1 MKINNF
7 IFNLPLLL
15 FLFLISCTK
24 DDNKLRSEL
33 LILKSEIQNKDLV
46 NDSLNRVIQDKDL
59 VNDSL
64 KGVIQDLS
72 LKKKELEELLSS
84 DPINFSQE
92 IDYTDKNILKLIK
105 QFGPLK
111 FIKENGLWY
120 ILSVDLVKGKFNL
133 LKIPV
138 MKIYGNNLD
147 YKEIGKDY
155 LENSQYLSERSSSF
169 KLNNIVDV
177 DYGFDFKKDV
187 SIDEK
192 DFELRGSN
200 VKVRG
205 TIINLT
211 SKRINGVKLEVSI
224 YSSPF
229 DGELLETK
237 EVIINQTINPSELQ
251 TIDYSYSTK
260 VKSGLGIYF
269 GYNIE
274 YISYF

>member
-1 MKINNF
+1 MNFNKIF
-7 IFNLPLLL
+7 FYLPL
-15 FLFLISCTK
+15 FFFFLISCTN
-24 DDNKLRSEL
+24 DENKLRTEL
-33 LILKSEIQNKDLV
+33 VILKSEIQNKDLV
-46 NDSLNRVIQDKDL
+46 NDSLNR
-59 VNDSL
+59 
-64 KGVIQDLS
+64 VIQDLS

-120 ILSVDLVKGKFNL
+120 ILSVDLVKGKFYL
-133 LKIPV
+133 FKIPV

-147 YKEIGKDY
+147 YTETREEY
-155 LENSQYLSERSSSF
+155 LENNQYISERSNSF

-177 DYGFDFKKDV
+177 DYDLDFKKDV
-187 SIDEK
+187 SIDVK
-192 DFELRGSN
+192 GLELKGSN
-200 VKVRG
+200 VKIRG

-211 SKRINGVKLEVSI
+211 SKKINGVKLEVSI

-251 TIDYSYSTK
+251 TIDYSYSTE
-260 VKSGLGIYF
+260 VKSELSFF
-269 GYNIE
+269 GYNTE
-274 YISYF
+274 YISHF

>member
-1 MKINNF
+1 MNINKIF
-7 IFNLPLLL
+7 FYLPLLL
-15 FLFLISCTK
+15 FFFFISCTNDEK
-24 DDNKLRSEL
+24 KLRSEL
-33 LILKSEIQNKDLV
+33 VILKSEIQNKDLV
-46 NDSLNRVIQDKDL
+46 NDSLNR
-59 VNDSL
+59 
-64 KGVIQDLS
+64 VIQDLS

-111 FIKENGLWY
+111 FVKENGLWY
-120 ILSVDLVKGKFNL
+120 ILSVDLVKGKFHL

-147 YKEIGKDY
+147 YTEMRKEY
-155 LENSQYLSERSSSF
+155 LENNQYISERSSSF

-177 DYGFDFKKDV
+177 DYDFDFKKDV

-192 DFELRGSN
+192 DLELRGSN
-200 VKVRG
+200 VKVIG

-229 DGELLETK
+229 DGKLLETK

-260 VKSGLGIYF
+260 VKSGLSFF

>member
-1 MKINNF
+1 MKNNICF
-7 IFNLPLLL
+7 YLPLLIFF
-15 FLFLISCTK
+15 FLVSCINNDK
-24 DDNKLRSEL
+24 KLRSEL
-33 LILKSEIQNKDLV
+33 VILKSEIQNIDLV
-46 NDSLNRVIQDKDL
+46 NDSLNR
-59 VNDSL
+59 
-64 KGVIQDLS
+64 VIQDLS

-111 FIKENGLWY
+111 FIRENGLWY
-120 ILSVDLVKGKFNL
+120 ILSVDLVKGKFHL

-147 YKEIGKDY
+147 YTEIWEEY
-155 LENSQYLSERSSSF
+155 INNNQYISERSNSF
-169 KLNNIVDV
+169 KLNDIVNVEYD
-177 DYGFDFKKDV
+177 FDFKKDV

-192 DFELRGSN
+192 DIELTGSN

-211 SKRINGVKLEVSI
+211 SKKINGVKLEVSI
-224 YSSPF
+224 YSSPI

-260 VKSGLGIYF
+260 VKSGLNYF
-269 GYNIE
+269 GYDIE

>member
-1 MKINNF
+1 MKKIKICF
-7 IFNLPLLL
+7 YLPLLL
-15 FLFLISCTK
+15 FFFLVSCTNDEK
-24 DDNKLRSEL
+24 KLRSEL
-33 LILKSEIQNKDLV
+33 VKLRSELVILKSELVILKSEIQNKDLV
-46 NDSLNRVIQDKDL
+46 NDSLNRVIK
-59 VNDSL
+59 
-64 KGVIQDLS
+64 DLS

-120 ILSVDLVKGKFNL
+120 ILSVDLVKDKFHL

-147 YKEIGKDY
+147 FTEIREEY
-155 LENSQYLSERSSSF
+155 LENNQYISERSNSF
-169 KLNNIVDV
+169 KLNNIVNVEYD
-177 DYGFDFKKDV
+177 FDFKKDV

-192 DFELRGSN
+192 DLELRGSN

-211 SKRINGVKLEVSI
+211 SKRINGVKLEVRI

-260 VKSGLGIYF
+260 VKSGLSFF